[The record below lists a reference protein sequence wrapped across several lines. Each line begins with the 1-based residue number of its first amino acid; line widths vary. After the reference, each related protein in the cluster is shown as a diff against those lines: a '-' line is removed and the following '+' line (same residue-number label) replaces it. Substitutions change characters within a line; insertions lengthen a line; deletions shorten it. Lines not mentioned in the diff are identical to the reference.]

1 MNDRIIQQEDCDG
14 TQNQNI
20 HSEGIEKMD
29 TMREKMRKS
38 NQNYQQQLRNLED
51 KNQINI
57 KGLIST
63 QIPNNNFL

>member
-1 MNDRIIQQEDCDG
+1 MNDRIIQQQDCDG
-14 TQNQNI
+14 KQNQNI

-51 KNQINI
+51 KNDINI

-63 QIPNNNFL
+63 QIRNNNFL

>member
-38 NQNYQQQLRNLED
+38 NQNYQQQLRNRED

>member
-20 HSEGIEKMD
+20 HSEGLEKMD